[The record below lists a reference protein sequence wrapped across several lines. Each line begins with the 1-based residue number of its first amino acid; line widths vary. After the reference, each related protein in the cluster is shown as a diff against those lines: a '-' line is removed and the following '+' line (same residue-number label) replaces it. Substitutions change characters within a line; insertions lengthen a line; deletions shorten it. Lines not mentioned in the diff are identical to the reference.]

1 VTSGI
6 VSALGRS
13 GLSGEGYEDFIQTD
27 ASINP
32 GNSGG
37 ALVNLRGEL
46 VGINS
51 AIIGPAGGNVGI
63 GFAVPIAM
71 ARTVV
76 EQILRY
82 GEVRR
87 GRLGVGTDDLTPDLA
102 KQLGLAN
109 ADGAVVASVERGS
122 PADRAGLK
130 VEDVVVAI
138 NGRPVRGSSDLR
150 NRVGL
155 VPIGEEVELRVLR
168 AGRPVVIR
176 ARVAE
181 PFAVS
186 TTVGEAVPQL
196 EGARVA
202 NIEPGMPIYG
212 QVEGV
217 VVTQIEPNSP
227 AARNGLRRYD
237 IVVAVNRRRVRSVQE
252 LFAAVR
258 GVEAPLRVSLLR
270 GESLLTLVLR

>member
-1 VTSGI
+1 

-51 AIIGPAGGNVGI
+51 AIIGPSGGNVGI
-63 GFAVPIAM
+63 GFAVPIGM

-102 KQLGLAN
+102 KQLGLSN

-168 AGRPVVIR
+168 AGKPVVIR

-258 GVEAPLRVSLLR
+258 GAEAPLRVSLLR